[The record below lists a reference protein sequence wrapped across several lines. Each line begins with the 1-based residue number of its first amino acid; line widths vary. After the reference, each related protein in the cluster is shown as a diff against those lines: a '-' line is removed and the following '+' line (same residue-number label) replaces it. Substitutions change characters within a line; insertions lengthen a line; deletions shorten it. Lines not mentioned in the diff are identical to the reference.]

1 MIFVGLYFFLSLR
14 GYKKIMTDM
23 LGPGFSNS
31 WDAIK
36 ASLGTRQHD
45 SCDYWEGYE
54 LIQIYNIQMILATGP
69 VRKMVGTCLL
79 LISSGIFFA
88 SQYLSMCCP
97 SIFGAVDE
105 GTVQFYVLLWM
116 AALKVPKGSSP
127 LQATQP
133 ASHAFAFYIILS
145 HYISIHR
152 HPWTPI
158 NTHKHL

>member
-1 MIFVGLYFFLSLR
+1 MIFAGLYFFLSL
-14 GYKKIMTDM
+14 GCKQIMTDM

-36 ASLGTRQHD
+36 ASLATRQHD
-45 SCDYWEGYE
+45 SCEYWEGYE
-54 LIQIYNIQMILATGP
+54 LIRIYTNDWFSSGDRINYLATGP

-105 GTVQFYVLLWM
+105 GTVQFYVLVWM
-116 AALKVPKGSSP
+116 AALREDSLRRSP
-127 LQATQP
+127 RDHRHFKPLNQQATH
-133 ASHAFAFYIILS
+133 SHFTSFYPIK
-145 HYISIHR
+145 
-152 HPWTPI
+152 HP
-158 NTHKHL
+158 